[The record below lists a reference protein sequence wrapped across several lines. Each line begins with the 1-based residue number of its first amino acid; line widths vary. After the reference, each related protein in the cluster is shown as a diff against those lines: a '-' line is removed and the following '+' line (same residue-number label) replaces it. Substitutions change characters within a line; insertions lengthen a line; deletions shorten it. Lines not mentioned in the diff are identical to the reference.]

1 MDSCVCAAL
10 AARDYDA
17 AAVHVSYGQR
27 TEKRERSSFAGI
39 CDRLG
44 IRHRLVVRNEALEK
58 IGGSALTDRSIAV
71 PEACELG
78 GGVPVTYVPFR
89 NAHFLAV
96 AVSWAEVLG
105 AEKVYIGAV
114 EPDSSGYPDCR
125 PAYYNAFN
133 ELIRQGT
140 KDGQIEVVT
149 PLIAMR
155 VIPTVIPD
163 LAALKL
169 PPQIADV
176 AHVRNGI
183 VLVTGGTSSGKSSTL
198 AALLDRINS
207 EYCYHIVTVEDPIE
221 FLHNHKKSTIH
232 QREVH
237 SDAPNFALAL
247 RAALRQAPRVIL
259 VGEVHER
266 ETFEILLEAAE
277 NGHLVL
283 STMNT
288 VDAAKT
294 IERIVNAYPVTEQ
307 MSVRDRLAKTFR
319 YIISQRLIPKADHS
333 GRIAVVEILKSN
345 ARTRECIEQGEKS
358 GKTLLDAMKA
368 SEGEGM
374 PAT

>member
-1 MDSCVCAAL
+1 MNHVSRRAVVLLSGGMDSCVCAAL

-149 PLIAMR
+149 PLIAMHK
-155 VIPTVIPD
+155 
-163 LAALKL
+163 A
-169 PPQIADV
+169 Q
-176 AHVRNGI
+176 
-183 VLVTGGTSSGKSSTL
+183 
-198 AALLDRINS
+198 
-207 EYCYHIVTVEDPIE
+207 IVTLGLELGAPLDLTWSCYSREDRACGVCDSCVLRLKAFAEAGTRDPIAYE
-221 FLHNHKKSTIH
+221 T
-232 QREVH
+232 VV
-237 SDAPNFALAL
+237 
-247 RAALRQAPRVIL
+247 RA
-259 VGEVHER
+259 
-266 ETFEILLEAAE
+266 
-277 NGHLVL
+277 
-283 STMNT
+283 
-288 VDAAKT
+288 
-294 IERIVNAYPVTEQ
+294 
-307 MSVRDRLAKTFR
+307 
-319 YIISQRLIPKADHS
+319 
-333 GRIAVVEILKSN
+333 
-345 ARTRECIEQGEKS
+345 
-358 GKTLLDAMKA
+358 
-368 SEGEGM
+368 
-374 PAT
+374 